1 MQKTKILFIF
11 SYYNP
16 PTDIIRLNDD
26 IFIVK
31 LVWVNQKD
39 VATLL
44 PDKLINWSDV
54 IVVDE
59 KLLDKSFSKQKV
71 ITYSAFQR
79 KYHKFISATF
89 PLKQKENLRVAF
101 FPSNDTHI
109 KLFLPLLRF
118 LSGYIFLV
126 PREKEEGAK
135 KLLEKYKISWQ
146 TYSKKRLYNFKP
158 DALVL
163 GNDWGLEEKLA
174 VAEARRNN
182 IPTICIQEGPL
193 DFALDVHRM
202 GWADFVFIQ
211 GPIMT
216 KYLHRSLYFVTGNPR
231 FDKLSESNK
240 EKGNKVMI
248 NLNFTYGIEE
258 EAKDY
263 WLQDVISACRS
274 VNLPFFISQHPRD
287 KSQFNNLPV
296 EKSNAEVVHKHFQ
309 NSGILIS
316 RFSTLI
322 YEALLAGRQVIY
334 YNPHKEKM
342 RLFNEDKSGGIYKA
356 YNKDELKNLLSRIKD
371 GENNRGIRERFIR
384 FHCIAADGKSS
395 ERYFHALKI
404 IPSFY
409 ESKLST
415 DYYKKN
421 FIYLKIK
428 CLIAP
433 FVRPF
438 FRAFRNLTK
447 NKKNFKEDYIINKKN
462 EII

>member
-1 MQKTKILFIF
+1 MSKTKILFIF

-16 PTDIIRLNDD
+16 PNNIIKLNDD

-31 LVWVNQKD
+31 FIWVNQKD
-39 VATLL
+39 ITTLL
-44 PDKLINWSDV
+44 PDKLINWPDV
-54 IVVDE
+54 IVADE
-59 KLLDKSFSKQKV
+59 KLLDRSFSKQKV

-79 KYHKFISATF
+79 KYHKFISAIL
-89 PLKQKENLRVAF
+89 PLKQEENLRVAF
-101 FPSNDTHI
+101 FPSNDTHV

-135 KLLEKYKISWQ
+135 KLLEKYKIGWQ

-158 DALVL
+158 DTLVL

-174 VAEARRNN
+174 IAEARRNN

-193 DFALDVHRM
+193 DFTLDETHRM
-202 GWADFVFIQ
+202 GWADFAFIQ

-216 KYLHRSLYFVTGNPR
+216 KYLHRSLYFITGNPR

-240 EKGNKVMI
+240 EGGNKVMI

-258 EAKDY
+258 KAKDY
-263 WLQDVISACRS
+263 WLQDVVSACRS

-296 EKSNAEVVHKHFQ
+296 EKSNAEVIYKHLQ
-309 NSGILIS
+309 KSTILIS

-322 YEALLAGRQVIY
+322 YEALLSGRQVVY

-342 RLFNEDKSGGIYKA
+342 RLFNEDKSEGVYKA
-356 YNKDELKNLLSRIKD
+356 YNKDELKNLLSRIKN
-371 GENNRGIRERFIR
+371 GEDNRVIKERFIR
-384 FHCIAADGKSS
+384 FHCISADGKSS
-395 ERYFHALKI
+395 ERCFHALKI
-404 IPSFY
+404 ISSFY
-409 ESKLST
+409 KSKLST

-428 CLIAP
+428 CLVAP

-438 FRAFRNLTK
+438 FRAFRNFTK
-447 NKKNFKEDYIINKKN
+447 NRKRLLDEKKIIKKQ
-462 EII
+462 